1 MKNTFQN
8 FLNIYLKNGFQSL
21 SKKDIDLLIFYFM
34 KKNGLIKGKTNY
46 EKARNL
52 KITPNKFASLQVDA
66 YMRWEDENREA
77 VLQKFLKDA
86 FELKNI
92 ERIVEEQQELL
103 KKGEMAL
110 TIENAVTKLQLERTL
125 TEINAH
131 IRYTFN
137 KEVIIVNI
145 KTLFE
150 IVYFS
155 GIELQKIKKVL
166 LDSEDID
173 TKELIIKKDFRNI
186 TFEEYRKILNEIGF
200 ESMKEIGKSFMSN
213 IRGLV

>member
-8 FLNIYLKNGFQSL
+8 FLDIYLKNGFQSL